1 MNISNKKTLPNIGVI
16 GVGRIGLCYALL
28 LDQAGYQVYAYDNNK
43 VHVENL
49 KQGVVNNNEPDVCNL
64 FKNNH
69 IVFINDAQK
78 IFQNCEIIYI
88 MVPTPS
94 NSDGSYDISKV
105 QNIITQIC
113 KCNLDI
119 KEKIIVVG
127 STVNPGNCENLE
139 KQLQPYHA
147 SLLYN
152 PVFTAQGTIIKDL
165 QQAEIVLIG
174 GKSNKVIKKYQ
185 QIYFDIQT
193 IKPNIH
199 VLSFTAAEI
208 AKIAVNCY
216 LTTKI
221 SFANILGEILI
232 MSKLDNEIDLTLDM
246 IGSDTRIGKKFFKYG
261 LGYGGPC
268 LPRDNRALS
277 HYASKVGIKFAMGDT
292 VDQFNQQHTLF
303 LADFFAK
310 KNVENLPFYFK
321 NISYKPNV
329 MDIEQS
335 QLYLLCCKLL
345 EKGYMVYIEPIPALP
360 KEIQTMLQMKFQ
372 DLIQFVTLTDLHS
385 SNKRI
390 FEIVV

>member
-119 KEKIIVVG
+119 KEKIVVVG

-152 PVFTAQGTIIKDL
+152 PVFTAQGSIIKDL

-199 VLSFTAAEI
+199 LLSFTAAEI

-345 EKGYMVYIEPIPALP
+345 EKGHMVYIEPIPALP
-360 KEIQTMLQMKFQ
+360 KEIQTILQLKFQ

-385 SNKRI
+385 SSKRI

>member
-94 NSDGSYDISKV
+94 NSDGSYDISKI

>member
-1 MNISNKKTLPNIGVI
+1 MNISKKILPIIGVI
-16 GVGRIGLCYALL
+16 GIGRIGLCYALL
-28 LDQAGYQVYAYDNNK
+28 LDQAGYQVYAYDINT
-43 VHVENL
+43 VYTQTL
-49 KQGVVNNNEPDVCNL
+49 KQGVINNNEPNVCNL
-64 FKNNH
+64 LKNNH
-69 IVFINDAQK
+69 ITFTNNTQE

-94 NSDGSYDISKV
+94 NADGSYDISKV

-113 KCNLDI
+113 ECNLYI

-127 STVNPGNCENLE
+127 STVNPGDCKILE
-139 KQLQPYHA
+139 KQLQEHHV

-152 PVFTAQGTIIKDL
+152 PVFTAQGSIIKDL
-165 QQAEIVLIG
+165 QQAEMVLIG
-174 GKSNKVIKKYQ
+174 GESNNAVKKYQ
-185 QIYFDIQT
+185 QIYFDIQN

-199 VLSFTAAEI
+199 VLSLTAAEI
-208 AKIAVNCY
+208 AKIAINCY

-232 MSKLDNEIDLTLDM
+232 MSQLENEVDLTLDM
-246 IGSDTRIGKKFFKYG
+246 IGTDARIGKKFFKYG

-277 HYASKVGIKFAMGDT
+277 HYASKVGIKFTLGDI
-292 VDQFNQQHTLF
+292 VDQFNKQHTLF

-321 NISYKPNV
+321 HISYKSNI

-345 EKGYMVYIEPIPALP
+345 EKGFMVYIDAVPALP
-360 KEIQTMLQMKFQ
+360 NEIQTSLQQKFQ

-390 FEIVV
+390 FKIVI

>member
-360 KEIQTMLQMKFQ
+360 KEIQTILQIKFQ

>member
-246 IGSDTRIGKKFFKYG
+246 IGSDTRIGNKFFKYG

-360 KEIQTMLQMKFQ
+360 KEIQTILQMKFQ